1 MKKNTTLSIKICSIV
16 NDIVTG
22 SHDSL
27 DTLFESAGAPGPPP
41 PLAHHSKWK
50 MWLKQVSEDPEID
63 AHSVLGKIIEEFMEV
78 EPAYDDSDYYQN
90 KKRMV
95 DALDEDG
102 LRYEKGGKIIPIP
115 KGFGIE
121 SLSQALRK
129 RNFQPLEIEFKRA
142 IEGVDKDP
150 ATAITAAC
158 SLLEA
163 LFTAYLE
170 TNLIELPVKKSI
182 KPLWTTAQ
190 KHIGLDP
197 KGKDDQDI
205 RKILSG
211 MISIVDGIGSFRTHG
226 GSAHGG
232 GFLRYRVSQRHA
244 RLTVN
249 TAHTLATFFIE
260 TWEEKYKQGIK

>member
-1 MKKNTTLSIKICSIV
+1 MS
-16 NDIVTG
+16 G

-27 DTLFESAGAPGPPP
+27 DTLFHSAGAPGDPP

-50 MWLKQVSEDPEID
+50 AWLKYASDDPDTD

-78 EPAYDDSDYYQN
+78 EPTYDSSEYCQN
-90 KKRMV
+90 RQRLI
-95 DALDEDG
+95 DALEEDG
-102 LRYEKGGKIIPIP
+102 VRYVKGGKIRPIP

-121 SLSQALRK
+121 SLSQALKK
-129 RNFQPLEIEFKRA
+129 RNFGALEIEFKRA
-142 IEGVDKDP
+142 LDGVEKDP

-163 LFTAYLE
+163 LFIAYLE
-170 TNLIELPVKKSI
+170 TNLIDLPTKKSI
-182 KPLWTTAQ
+182 KPLWTIAQ

-197 KGKDDQDI
+197 SNKDDQDI
-205 RKILSG
+205 QKILSG
-211 MISIVDGIGSFRTHG
+211 MTSVIDGIGLFRTHG

-232 GFLRYRVSQRHA
+232 GKLRYRVSPRHA

-249 TAHTLATFFIE
+249 SAHTMATFFIE
-260 TWEEKYKQGIK
+260 TWEEKYQKKL